1 MSLQLSWKQLSDEV
15 VANRLGTIFAACSDC
30 MWHIALPLVRL
41 DNGTINWVGIDGMK
55 EQFSRLFGL
64 SERPNQDE
72 VKQVPVTE
80 IDTSP
85 YQPRT
90 IFDDDRIDELCQTI
104 KTHGVIQPI
113 IVRVRNSRYEIIAGE
128 RRWRAVK
135 KLGLETIPAIVKEFN
150 DSQAASIALI
160 ENLQREGLTAIEEAI
175 AYQKL
180 LDLHQLTQESLAQ
193 RLGKSQSTIANK
205 LRLLNLCEPVKLAL
219 MERKITERHARALLS
234 LDTEELQVKVLEDII
249 EKELNVKQTETRAA
263 FYKESSK
270 VKKSKRV
277 SFTKDVRLALNTI
290 RQSIDMVSGSGLK
303 IKKEEKDYEE
313 HYEIVIRIPKR

>member
-1 MSLQLSWKQLSDEV
+1 MFY
-15 VANRLGTIFAACSDC
+15 R
-30 MWHIALPLVRL
+30 VRL

-64 SERPNQDE
+64 NERSNQDE

-113 IVRVRNSRYEIIAGE
+113 IVRVRNGRFEIIAGE

-135 KLGLETIPAIVKEFN
+135 KLGLDTIPAIVKEFN

-205 LRLLNLCEPVKLAL
+205 LRLLHLSEPVKLAL
-219 MERKITERHARALLS
+219 MERKITERHARALLT
-234 LDTEELQVKVLEDII
+234 LDTEELQVKVLEDVIS
-249 EKELNVKQTETRAA
+249 KELNVKQTEARAA
-263 FYKESSK
+263 FYKETAK
-270 VKKSKRV
+270 AKKSKRI

>member
-1 MSLQLSWKQLSDEV
+1 MGKKRLKLSAYYIRV
-15 VANRLGTIFAACSDC
+15 V
-30 MWHIALPLVRL
+30 
-41 DNGTINWVGIDGMK
+41 IDDMK
-55 EQFSRLFGL
+55 EQFSRLFGF
-64 SERPNQDE
+64 SDRSNNQDE
-72 VKQVPVTE
+72 VKQIAVDQ

-113 IVRVRNSRYEIIAGE
+113 VVRMRNNRYEIIAGE
-128 RRWRAVK
+128 RRWRAVS
-135 KLGLETIPAIVKEFN
+135 KLGMETIPAIVREFN

-180 LDLHQLTQESLAQ
+180 IDLHNLTQESLAQ

-205 LRLLNLCEPVKLAL
+205 IRLLSLSEPVKNAL
-219 MERKITERHARALLS
+219 MERKITERHARALLA
-234 LDTEELQVKVLEDII
+234 LDTEELQVKVLQDILT
-249 EKELNVKQTETRAA
+249 KELNVKQTESRVA
-263 FYKESSK
+263 FYKEVSK
-270 VKKSKRV
+270 TKKSKRI

-290 RQSIDMVSGSGLK
+290 RQSIDMVSGTGMK
-303 IKKEEKDYEE
+303 IKTNEKDHED
-313 HYEIVIRIPKR
+313 HYEIIIKIPKR